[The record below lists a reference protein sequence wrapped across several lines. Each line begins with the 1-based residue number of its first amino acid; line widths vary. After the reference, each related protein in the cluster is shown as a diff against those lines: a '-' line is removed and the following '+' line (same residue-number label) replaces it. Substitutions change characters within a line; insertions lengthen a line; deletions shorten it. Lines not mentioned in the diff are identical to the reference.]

1 MRHTI
6 SAGSHR
12 QELCPFLK
20 IKQPE
25 QQEPKPS
32 GSFSVNSEVK
42 QHRALQST
50 QIMTAGKKMFCTCLS
65 SVDVE
70 SFSSKLCFHQGNCFC
85 MLTFDS
91 FFFKDTNIFFLTTGT
106 GQLQV
111 WADWGLRGEEMKA
124 IQAESYLYLRQINSW
139 LSPSLCIRE
148 RKKFHNL
155 RMFHPLPRQR
165 QMDLDFTGFQST
177 VACPSLSHPTH
188 CLCHTQLS
196 AWRKMCPSEPAK
208 LQQLQSP
215 PRHGA
220 QRKLDGNPW

>member
-1 MRHTI
+1 MNVAILKAMGIECVQSDSSGRSGSRESYWELVLWCVRHTI

-25 QQEPKPS
+25 QQKPKPS

-50 QIMTAGKKMFCTCLS
+50 QMMTAGKKMFCTCFS

-85 MLTFDS
+85 ILTFDS

-111 WADWGLRGEEMKA
+111 
-124 IQAESYLYLRQINSW
+124 
-139 LSPSLCIRE
+139 
-148 RKKFHNL
+148 
-155 RMFHPLPRQR
+155 
-165 QMDLDFTGFQST
+165 
-177 VACPSLSHPTH
+177 
-188 CLCHTQLS
+188 
-196 AWRKMCPSEPAK
+196 
-208 LQQLQSP
+208 
-215 PRHGA
+215 
-220 QRKLDGNPW
+220 